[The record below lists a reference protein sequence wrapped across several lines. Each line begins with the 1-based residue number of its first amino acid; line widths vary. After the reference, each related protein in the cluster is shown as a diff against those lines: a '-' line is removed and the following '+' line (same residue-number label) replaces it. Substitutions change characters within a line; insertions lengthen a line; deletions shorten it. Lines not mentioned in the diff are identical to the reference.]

1 MTDPLTLLA
10 ELAAEVTELRARVA
24 ELERNSH
31 GAPKRWLTVR
41 ETGQYLGCGDRAVY
55 QRIRRGRIP
64 AEAVKHSGRS
74 ILIDSEALDR
84 QLELSW

>member
-41 ETGQYLGCGDRAVY
+41 ETGQYLGDRAVY